1 MIEPEPSKPR
11 GSPETRAVLAYA
23 SAAVVLLLT
32 RYSPEVV
39 GLGAGPGGSA
49 RELFGWLAWAT
60 AVTGLVPAAVMVV
73 GLRQSLRGSGL
84 GWGRSRRDAF
94 WIALG
99 LVGAVAS
106 AAVVAHA
113 PEVRA
118 YYPRLQIVK
127 VEPLWWIPSTLAFAA
142 YGLCW
147 EMLFRGYLLVGVV
160 DRLGGWAVL
169 LQTVPFVLAH
179 VDKPAPEMWL
189 SIPGGLFFGAAAY
202 RTRSVVPGF
211 LLHFTLSTSVNLFC
225 AYG

>member
-1 MIEPEPSKPR
+1 MSEPEPSKPR
-11 GSPETRAVLAYA
+11 GSPGTRVVLAYA

-49 RELFGWLAWAT
+49 GELFGWLLWAT

-73 GLRQSLRGSGL
+73 GLRQPIRASGL
-84 GWGRSRRDAF
+84 GWGRSRRDAK

-99 LVGAVAS
+99 LLGAVAV
-106 AAVVAHA
+106 AAVVARA

-118 YYPRLQIVK
+118 YYPRLQLVK
-127 VEPLWWIPSTLAFAA
+127 TDPIWWIPSTAAFAA

-160 DRLGGWAVL
+160 DRLGAWAIAA
-169 LQTVPFVLAH
+169 QTVPFVIAH
-179 VDKPAPEMWL
+179 VDKPPVEMWL
-189 SIPGGLFFGAAAY
+189 SVPGGLFFGVIAY
-202 RTRSVVPGF
+202 RTRSALPGF
-211 LLHFTLSTSVNLFC
+211 LLHFTLSTSVNVLC